1 MKLANPVFTELEDV
15 VLDEPLDRAGTAFV
29 AVEDTTV
36 WLWLVTARE
45 VWTLVVPRGGMAGFG
60 KEQLAATLA
69 VNPTSGSFKKS
80 RIGKRPGLGAE
91 VVTARG
97 KLS

>member
-1 MKLANPVFTELEDV
+1 
-15 VLDEPLDRAGTAFV
+15 
-29 AVEDTTV
+29 
-36 WLWLVTARE
+36 
-45 VWTLVVPRGGMAGFG
+45 MAGFG